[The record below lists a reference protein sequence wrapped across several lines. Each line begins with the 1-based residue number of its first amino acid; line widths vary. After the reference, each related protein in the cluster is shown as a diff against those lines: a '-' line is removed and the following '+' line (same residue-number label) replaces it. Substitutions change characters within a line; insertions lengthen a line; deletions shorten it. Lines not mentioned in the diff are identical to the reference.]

1 MAEFTLLNLHLRLSL
16 HVVSIQFKSLL
27 MDCIFRGR
35 GSGFGLENKR
45 AMIQAN
51 FSSNATMIG
60 KSKTLLPGGC
70 YFQLPVYSIK
80 VSTKRC
86 CYYVTS
92 EIPQIKA
99 PFTKV
104 GIV

>member
-16 HVVSIQFKSLL
+16 HVISIQLKSLL
-27 MDCIFRGR
+27 MNSIFRGR

-60 KSKTLLPGGC
+60 KARLYYQVVVTFNC
-70 YFQLPVYSIK
+70 RCIQLKLAQRGVAI
-80 VSTKRC
+80 T
-86 CYYVTS
+86 
-92 EIPQIKA
+92 
-99 PFTKV
+99 
-104 GIV
+104 